1 MDGRASESI
10 EVFVVYDLG
19 GAGRV
24 VGVFRD
30 GARAQRIVAINPAYY
45 RLTRCKLDEV
55 SPAAFEWLKW
65 PNQRDELTKISG
77 NG

>member
-1 MDGRASESI
+1 MEEHL

-30 GARAQRIVAINPAYY
+30 GVRAQRIVAINPAYY
-45 RLTRCKLDEV
+45 RVTKCRLDEV
-55 SPAAFEWLKW
+55 SDIAFEWLKW
-65 PNQRDELTKISG
+65 ENQRKELAKLG
-77 NG
+77 GRKPE